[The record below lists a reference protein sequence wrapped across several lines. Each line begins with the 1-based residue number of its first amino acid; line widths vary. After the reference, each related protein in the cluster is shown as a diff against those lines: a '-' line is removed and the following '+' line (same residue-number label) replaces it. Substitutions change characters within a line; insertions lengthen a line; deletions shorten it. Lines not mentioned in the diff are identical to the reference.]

1 MSSTDMSAGKKA
13 EASADGSG
21 ATAPAAKASAGKTS
35 RKKGVD
41 GDVGNV
47 LRSAYQQTI
56 DEAIPPEML
65 DLLSKLD

>member
-1 MSSTDMSAGKKA
+1 MSAGKKA
-13 EASADGSG
+13 EARTDEGG
-21 ATAPAAKASAGKTS
+21 AVAPVGKAAASTKAS
-35 RKKGVD
+35 RKKGID
-41 GDVGNV
+41 GDVGSV